1 MFATIARAVFGT
13 ANDRS
18 LKAYQRRVP
27 QINAL
32 EPTIAAL
39 SDEELA
45 GKTVAFRERLAAG
58 ATLDEL
64 LPEAFAVVREAG
76 KRVLGQRHFDVQL
89 VGGMVLHDGKIA
101 EMKTGEGKTLV
112 ATLPTY
118 LNALAGKGVHVVTV
132 NDYLARRDSEWMGQ
146 LYRFLGM
153 TTGVIVHGQ
162 DDETKRRQYAAD
174 ITYGTNNEFGFDYLR
189 DNMKYRLE
197 DMVQRDFAYAIVD
210 EVDSILIDEAR
221 TPLIISGPAEDSSD
235 LYRSV
240 DEVVKELVKDE
251 STYEKDEKFRTVALT
266 EPGAETVEDLLRQA
280 GVLTEG
286 NLYDIFNVSL
296 VHHVQQSLRAHTLF
310 ARDVDYIVRDDQV
323 IIIDEFTGR
332 MMQGRRYSEG
342 LHQALEAKEHVTVQ
356 AENQTLAS
364 ITFQN
369 YFRLYP
375 KLGGM
380 TGTAM
385 TEADEFEE
393 IYKLSVVEI
402 PTNVPVA
409 RNDEDDE
416 VYRSAAEKY
425 EAVAELIAEARKSGQ
440 PVLVGTT
447 SIEKS
452 ETISELLKKKK
463 VPHAVLN
470 ARFHEQEAEI
480 VADAGAPGAVT
491 IATNMAGRG
500 TDIKLG
506 GNLEM
511 RLKKELAGIEDAGL
525 RATREAEVRAELA
538 TAHEKVK
545 AAGGLF
551 VIGTERH
558 ESRRID
564 NQLRGRSGR
573 QGDPGRSR
581 FFLSLEDDLMR
592 IFGSDRMGGMLQKL
606 GLKEGEAIVH
616 PWINRALEKAQ
627 KKVEARNFDMRK
639 NVLKYDDVMNAQ
651 RKEVYAQRKEFMKAT
666 DVSETVAEMR
676 TEVLIAMVTRRVPE
690 KAFHEHWELAE
701 LAEDVQRVLNV
712 ALPIEEW
719 GREEGIDE
727 SHLRERIIQAA
738 DELMAAKT
746 ANMGPDL
753 MRFIEKS
760 LLLQTLDAVWKE
772 HLYALDHL
780 RQGIGLRA
788 YGQRDPLNE
797 YKSEAFA
804 LFNAMLDE
812 LKERVTTMLSRVE
825 LAPEQPAIEP
835 TGPISYES
843 LLESHPAPAPA
854 FAGEDGASQA
864 FEPGAG
870 IAVAAEP
877 MRADGVD
884 PNDPATWRNAGRNA
898 PCPCGSGKKYKHC
911 HGKLA

>member
-1 MFATIARAVFGT
+1 MFAAIARAVFGT

-18 LKAYQRRVP
+18 LKGHQRRVP

-32 EPTIAAL
+32 EPAMEAL
-39 SDEELA
+39 SDEALQA
-45 GKTVAFRERLAAG
+45 KTADFRERLAAG
-58 ATLDEL
+58 ETLDDL
-64 LPEAFAVVREAG
+64 LPEAFAVVREAA
-76 KRVLGQRHFDVQL
+76 KRTLGQRHFDVQL
-89 VGGMVLHDGKIA
+89 VGGMVLHDGKIS

-112 ATLPTY
+112 ATLPVY
-118 LNALAGKGVHVVTV
+118 LNALAGKGVHIVTV
-132 NDYLARRDSEWMGQ
+132 NDYLARRDAEWMGQ
-146 LYRFLGM
+146 IYQFLGM
-153 TTGVIVHGQ
+153 TVGVIVHGL
-162 DDETKRRQYAAD
+162 DDEMRRQQYAAD

-197 DMVQRDFAYAIVD
+197 DMVQREFYYGIVD

-235 LYRSV
+235 LYRRV
-240 DEVVKELVKDE
+240 DEVVKELVKDLD
-251 STYEKDEKFRTVALT
+251 TYEKDEKFRTVALT
-266 EPGAETVEDLLRQA
+266 EPGSERVEDMLREA

-286 NLYDIFNVSL
+286 NLYDIFNVSV

-310 ARDVDYIVRDDQV
+310 TRDVDYIVRQDKV
-323 IIIDEFTGR
+323 VIIDEFTGR
-332 MMQGRRYSEG
+332 MMEGRRYSDG
-342 LHQALEAKEHVTVQ
+342 LHQALEAKEHVEVQ

-385 TEADEFEE
+385 TEADEFGE
-393 IYKLSVVEI
+393 IYKLDVVEI
-402 PTNVPVA
+402 PTNVPCV
-409 RNDEDDE
+409 RKDEDDE
-416 VYRSAAEKY
+416 VYRTAAEKY
-425 EAVAELIAEARKSGQ
+425 EAVAALIEESRKAAQ

-452 ETISELLKKKK
+452 ETISDILKKKRI
-463 VPHAVLN
+463 PHAVLN
-470 ARFHEQEAEI
+470 ARFHEQEADI
-480 VADAGAPGAVT
+480 VAQAGAPGAVT

-511 RLKKELAGIEDAGL
+511 LLKKELAGVEDASL
-525 RATREAEVRAELA
+525 QATRAAEMNDKIAA
-538 TAHEKVK
+538 AHEQVK
-545 AAGGLF
+545 ASGGLF

-592 IFGSDRMGGMLQKL
+592 IFGSDRMGGMLQRL
-606 GLKEGEAIVH
+606 GLKDGEAIVH
-616 PWINRALEKAQ
+616 PWINKALEKAQ
-627 KKVEARNFDMRK
+627 KKVEARNFDTRK

-651 RKEVYAQRKEFMKAT
+651 RKEVYAQRKEFMKAS
-666 DVSETVAEMR
+666 DVSETVTDMRAEIIESLVM
-676 TEVLIAMVTRRVPE
+676 RRVPE
-690 KAFHEHWELAE
+690 KAFAEQWQLKE
-701 LAEDVQRVLNV
+701 LAEDIKRVLNLD
-712 ALPIEEW
+712 LPIEEW

-727 SHLRERIIQAA
+727 GHIRERVEQAA
-738 DELMAAKT
+738 DAMMAAKA
-746 ANMGPDL
+746 ANMGTEL

-760 LLLQTLDAVWKE
+760 LLIQTLDAVWKE

-812 LKERVTTMLSRVE
+812 LKERVTAMLARVE
-825 LAPEQPAIEP
+825 IAPEPVRPPPPVQMVE
-835 TGPISYES
+835 
-843 LLESHPAPAPA
+843 LHPQPAPA
-854 FAGEDGASQA
+854 FAGEPEMALEGAAAASVA
-864 FEPGAG
+864 
-870 IAVAAEP
+870 IATSPIRSDA
-877 MRADGVD
+877 VD
-884 PNDPATWRNAGRNA
+884 PNDPATWRHTSRNA

-911 HGKLA
+911 HGRLN